1 MKEEEA
7 SLREMADRL
16 GFKLTKTRVLRPKNA
31 AEVGT
36 VGDDLLIGG
45 AEIARELGI
54 DTRKFYRM
62 ADNGLF
68 EDAIKKI
75 GHRTY
80 TASKR
85 KLRIVLNLCDDEPAS
100 AA

>member
-1 MKEEEA
+1 
-7 SLREMADRL
+7 
-16 GFKLTKTRVLRPKNA
+16 
-31 AEVGT
+31 
-36 VGDDLLIGG
+36 
-45 AEIARELGI
+45 
-54 DTRKFYRM
+54 M

-68 EDAIKKI
+68 EGAIQKI

-85 KLRIVLNLCDDEPAS
+85 KLRIVLGLADEPAS

>member
-1 MKEEEA
+1 MKDEEIC
-7 SLREMADRL
+7 LREMAGRHGYRL
-16 GFKLTKTRVLRPKNA
+16 VKDKARDKP
-31 AEVGT
+31 GT
-36 VGDDLLIGG
+36 SIADDLLVGG
-45 AEIARELGI
+45 DAIARELGVPL
-54 DTRKFYRM
+54 RKFYRM

-68 EDAIKKI
+68 EGAIQKI

-85 KLRIVLNLCDDEPAS
+85 KLRIVLGLADEPAS